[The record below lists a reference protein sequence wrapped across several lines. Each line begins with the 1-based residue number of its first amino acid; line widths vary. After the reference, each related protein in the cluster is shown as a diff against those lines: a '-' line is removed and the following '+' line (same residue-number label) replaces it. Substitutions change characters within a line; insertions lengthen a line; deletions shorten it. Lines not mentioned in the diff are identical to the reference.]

1 MSDLQTPNPYGDG
14 PAADAIPQAAPWSK
28 AAVVGFGASFCGCT
42 IVGSLIGLIL
52 GIVGIVMTGGGTRR
66 GRGLAIAAIPIS
78 LLTGVVGAYMG
89 LGIYAYSR
97 MAHIVG
103 QIPAALNEAD
113 PAAAAAKLRKLASDD
128 FKDQVSVSDLAAWVA
143 GAREAHGKLV
153 SMKPDQNDPGGPTK
167 TGWLY
172 LNYEGKFVNGDASVR
187 IFFNAESV
195 LSDASIVNLEIDGKA
210 IRAIDDAP

>member
-1 MSDLQTPNPYGDG
+1 M
-14 PAADAIPQAAPWSK
+14 PQAAPWSK

-42 IVGSLIGLIL
+42 IIGSLIGLTL
-52 GIVGIVMTGGGTRR
+52 GVVGIVKTGNGKRR

-97 MAHIVG
+97 MADIVG
-103 QIPAALNEAD
+103 KIPAALNEAD
-113 PAAAAAKLRKLASDD
+113 PATAAAELRKLASDD
-128 FKDQVSVSDLAAWVA
+128 FKEQVSVSDLATWVS
-143 GAREAHGKLV
+143 GARKAHGKFV

-167 TGWLY
+167 SGWLY
-172 LNYEGKFVNGDASVR
+172 LNYEGKFVDGDASVR
-187 IFFNAESV
+187 IFFNAQSV
-195 LSDASIVNLEIDGKA
+195 LSDPSIVNLEIDGKA